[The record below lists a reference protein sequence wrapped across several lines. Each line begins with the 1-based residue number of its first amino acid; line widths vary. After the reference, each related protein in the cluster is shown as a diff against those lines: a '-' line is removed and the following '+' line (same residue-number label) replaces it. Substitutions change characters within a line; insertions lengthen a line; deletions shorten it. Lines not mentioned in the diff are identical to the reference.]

1 MCIQKHSIFASADL
15 RGNLVDFYV
24 ELQTGAH
31 IQHFFRTGNK
41 FNQFAAMNI
50 RDIYQV
56 PRPGPEVGGGTTTF
70 IWKKYDGLRLFS

>member
-1 MCIQKHSIFASADL
+1 MEIYIQKHSIFASSDL

-24 ELQTGAH
+24 EFQTGAH

-50 RDIYQV
+50 REIYQV
-56 PRPGPEVGGGTTTF
+56 PRPGPEVGGGDDDF
-70 IWKKYDGLRLFS
+70 YLEKI